1 MPRKT
6 RKTAETT
13 EPGRPTHAVEN
24 QPPPLGELNLFESD
38 RVLKDAVAAE
48 GGGWAH
54 GRLAAFGAVVG
65 SDRVQELGRVAN
77 RQPPELKTHDRF
89 GNRIDEVDFH
99 PAWHELMKIGR
110 EAEIHAL
117 PWNRPEP
124 GSHVA
129 RAALAFLMNQA
140 ESGVCCPFAM
150 TFAAIASLREQPD
163 LAAEWEP
170 PLRAAGYDPRGG
182 PVRQK
187 HAAGMGMAMTE
198 KQGGSDVRANTTRA
212 VAQSGRGGG
221 GPGGGYHLTGH
232 KWFCSAPMSDGFL
245 TLAQAEDGL
254 SCFLVPRWL
263 DDGTRN
269 RFFIQRLKDKLG
281 NRSNASA
288 EIEYRDTLARMVGAP
303 GRGVAVILK
312 MVQLTRLDVSI
323 CSAALMRRALIE
335 ALHHAAHRRAFQKT
349 LIDQPLMA
357 NQLADLALESEAA
370 TRLVLRLA
378 RAFDRAA
385 ADAGERAF
393 ARTATPVVKYW
404 LAKRAPGLVF
414 EAMEV
419 LGGNAYVEDSV
430 LPRLYREAPVSAIWE
445 GCGNVICLDMLRA
458 LAKEPEGAAA
468 FLAELDLAQG
478 ADRRL
483 DGAIAELGRDL
494 GRTGSR
500 AAAEEAGARRLVER
514 MARTLEAALMRRH
527 AAPEAAD
534 HFSAARLD
542 GAPGC
547 YGTLAPGPALRRI
560 VEAARPDR

>member
-1 MPRKT
+1 MP
-6 RKTAETT
+6 ADVSD
-13 EPGRPTHAVEN
+13 PGQPTHAVEN
-24 QPPPLGELNLFESD
+24 QAPPLPELNLFESD
-38 RVLKDAVAAE
+38 RVLKDAVAQE
-48 GGGWAH
+48 GGGWA
-54 GRLAAFGAVVG
+54 GTRLSTFGALVG
-65 SDRVQELGRVAN
+65 SARVQELGRVAN
-77 RQPPELKTHDRF
+77 RQLPELRTHDRF

-99 PAWHELMKIGR
+99 PAWHELMTLGR

-117 PWNRPEP
+117 PWNWPEA

-150 TFAAIASLREQPD
+150 TFAAIPSLREEPA
-163 LAAEWEP
+163 LAARWEP
-170 PLRAAGYDPRGG
+170 CLTAAAYDPRAL
-182 PVRQK
+182 PAKDKR
-187 HAAGMGMAMTE
+187 AASMGMAMTE

-212 VAQSGRGGG
+212 VANSGNGGAG
-221 GPGGGYHLTGH
+221 GEAYRLTGH
-232 KWFCSAPMSDGFL
+232 KWFCSAPTSDAFL
-245 TLAQAEDGL
+245 TLAQGPEGL
-254 SCFLVPRWL
+254 TCFLVPRWL
-263 DDGTRN
+263 DDGSRN

-288 EIEYRDTLARMVGAP
+288 EIEYRDTWAERVGVP

-312 MVQLTRLDVSI
+312 MVQHTRLDVAV

-385 ADAGERAF
+385 TDEGEAAF
-393 ARTATPVVKYW
+393 SRVATPVAKYW

-419 LGGNAYVEDSV
+419 LGGNAYVEESV

-445 GCGNVICLDMLRA
+445 GCGNVICLDVLRA
-458 LAKEPEGAAA
+458 LAKEPEGAEA
-468 FLAELDLAQG
+468 FLAELELAKG

-483 DGAIAELGRDL
+483 DRAVAGLRKDL
-494 GRTGSR
+494 AKGVQD
-500 AAAEEAGARRLVER
+500 EAGARSLVEA
-514 MARTLEAALMRRH
+514 MARALQASLLQRH
-527 AAPEAAD
+527 GAPEAAD
-534 HFSAARLD
+534 TFSAGRLD
-542 GAPGC
+542 GQAGA
-547 YGTLAPGPALRRI
+547 YGTLPPGPALRKI
-560 VEAARPDR
+560 VDAARPAG

>member
-1 MPRKT
+1 MP
-6 RKTAETT
+6 AETND
-13 EPGRPTHAVEN
+13 PGDPGQPTHAVEN
-24 QPPPLGELNLFESD
+24 QPPPLPDLNLFESD
-38 RVLKDAVAAE
+38 RVLKDAVAVE
-48 GGGWAH
+48 RGGWAQE
-54 GRLAAFGAVVG
+54 RLVAFGALVG
-65 SDRVQELGRVAN
+65 SGRVQELGHVAN
-77 RQPPELKTHDRF
+77 RQLPELRTHDRS

-117 PWNRPEP
+117 PWNRPEA

-150 TFAAIASLREQPD
+150 TFAAIPSLREQPE

-170 PLRAAGYDPRGG
+170 RLRAAAYDPRAL
-182 PVRQK
+182 PAK
-187 HAAGMGMAMTE
+187 EKTAASMGMAMTE
-198 KQGGSDVRANTTRA
+198 KQGGSDVRAITTQARA
-212 VAQSGRGGG
+212 LSESGGG
-221 GPGGGYHLTGH
+221 GGAYHLTGH
-232 KWFCSAPMSDGFL
+232 KWFCSAPMSDAFL
-245 TLAQAEDGL
+245 TLAQAEGGL
-254 SCFLVPRWL
+254 SCFLAPRWL
-263 DDGTRN
+263 DDGTPN
-269 RFFIQRLKDKLG
+269 RFLIQRLKDKLG

-288 EIEYRDTLARMVGAP
+288 EIEYRDTWARMVGEP

-323 CSAALMRRALIE
+323 CSAALMRRSLIE
-335 ALHHAAHRRAFQKT
+335 ALHHAAHRRAFRKT

-378 RAFDRAA
+378 RAFDRAE
-385 ADAGERAF
+385 ADAGEAAF
-393 ARTATPVVKYW
+393 ARVATPVAKYW

-419 LGGNAYVEDSV
+419 LGGNAYVEESV

-445 GCGNVICLDMLRA
+445 GCGNVICLDVLRA

-468 FLAELDLAQG
+468 FLDELDRAKG

-483 DGAIAELGRDL
+483 DRAVADPRRDMSHKTGGGATD
-494 GRTGSR
+494 
-500 AAAEEAGARRLVER
+500 EAGARRLVEA
-514 MARTLEAALMRRH
+514 MARALQAALMQRY

-534 HFSAARLD
+534 HFSAGRLD
-542 GAPGC
+542 GQAGA
-547 YGTLAPGPALRRI
+547 YGTLPPGPALGRI

>member
-6 RKTAETT
+6 AKTPKTPKPAKTA

-24 QPPPLGELNLFESD
+24 QPPPLSELNLFETD
-38 RVLKDAVAAE
+38 RALRHAVAEE
-48 GGGWAH
+48 GGAWAQ
-54 GRLAAFGAVVG
+54 GRLAAFGALVG
-65 SDRVQELGRVAN
+65 SDRVQELGRLAN
-77 RQPPELKTHDRF
+77 RQAPELHTHDRF
-89 GNRIDEVDFH
+89 GNRIDEVEFH
-99 PAWHELMKIGR
+99 PAWHELMKVGR

-150 TFAAIASLREQPD
+150 TFAAIASLREQPE

-170 PLRAAGYDPRGG
+170 PLTAAGYDPRAM
-182 PVRQK
+182 PLRQK
-187 HAAGMGMAMTE
+187 HAASLGMAMTE

-212 VAQSGRGGG
+212 VPLDRG
-221 GPGGGYHLTGH
+221 GPGGAYNLTGH

-245 TLAQAEDGL
+245 TLAQGEDGL

-263 DDGTRN
+263 EDGTRN

-288 EIEYRDTLARMVGAP
+288 EIEYRDTWARLVGEP

-312 MVQLTRLDVSI
+312 MVQLTRLDVSL

-378 RAFDRAA
+378 RAFDRAETEES
-385 ADAGERAF
+385 ERAF
-393 ARTATPVVKYW
+393 ARIATPVAKYW
-404 LAKRAPGLVF
+404 LAKRAPGAVF

-419 LGGNAYVEDSV
+419 LGGNAYVEESI

-445 GCGNVICLDMLRA
+445 GCGNVICLDVLRA

-468 FLAELDLAQG
+468 FLAELERTKG

-483 DGAIAELGRDL
+483 DAAVADLRRDL
-494 GRTGSR
+494 QRG
-500 AAAEEAGARRLVER
+500 AADEAGARRLVEA
-514 MARTLEAALMRRH
+514 MARALQASLMQRH

-542 GAPGC
+542 GRAGL
-547 YGTLAPGPALRRI
+547 YGTLAPGPALRTI